1 MELLIRRA
9 GPADAA
15 AYQRARLRALADHPT
30 SFASSVP
37 QEESRPLSEIQAQLD
52 PASENAVFAAFDADD
67 VVATAGIA
75 RESWPKLRHRCEVW
89 GVWVAPSHRG
99 KGLARQLMQA
109 CIDHAW
115 TLDGVLCVVLGVN
128 VANTSAIALYHSMG
142 FETCGTD
149 PCFMVVDGVV
159 QGEHQMI
166 LLR

>member
-37 QEESRPLSEIQAQLD
+37 QEEGRPISEMEAQLD
-52 PASENAVFAAFDADD
+52 PANENAVFAAFDGDT

-75 RESWPKLRHRCEVW
+75 REPWPKLHHRCEIW

-99 KGLARQLMQA
+99 KGLARTLMQH

-115 TLDGVLCVVLGVN
+115 TLDGVRCVVLGVN
-128 VANTSAIALYHSMG
+128 IANTKAIELYRSMG
-142 FETCGTD
+142 FEIIGTD

-159 QGEHQMI
+159 QGEHQMMI
-166 LLR
+166 LR